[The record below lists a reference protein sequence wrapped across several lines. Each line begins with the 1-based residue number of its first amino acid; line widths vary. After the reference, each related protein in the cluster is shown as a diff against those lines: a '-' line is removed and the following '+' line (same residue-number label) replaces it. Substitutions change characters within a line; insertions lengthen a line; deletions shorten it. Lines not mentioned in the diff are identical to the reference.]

1 MDLIKIG
8 IIFAAIIIV
17 VRMNKP
23 LYMSMGAG
31 IITSLI
37 LYQIPFSAYTD
48 ILKVS
53 IFGQQTVVVVMAF
66 YTITFLQRML
76 EKRGRLMLA
85 ERSISRIFNSRR
97 INATVVPFI
106 IGMLPSA
113 GAVLI
118 AAPIVVSAAGE
129 YLDKDE
135 ITFVTSYYRHISESF
150 VPTYSSIILAL
161 TLTGISMTGFVIA
174 MLPMVLAL
182 FLIGYFL
189 YVRKIPRGGD
199 DLMEKVDYKKEW
211 INVLKSMWAI
221 VGAVL
226 IILVSG
232 FLGVGKT
239 TLIQK
244 LLDELIPEHYV
255 MIIEN
260 DFGDINIDIELL
272 GGYELVVK
280 EINAGCICC
289 SLVGDFEKA
298 IVEIERDFSPDVIII
313 EPSGVADTS
322 HIVNVSMALDY
333 GYELNSINLIDGN
346 NHFLYLENF
355 HQFYKNQIL
364 SANTIVINRTGEL
377 STEEVSDVKNS
388 VMEINSKGKVVI
400 DEDKE
405 SLDVKEILKDSNQY
419 KNFFELDMEMENVF
433 EYYSYLSLVLP
444 DLYEED
450 RFLKMLNSLIKDEKV
465 KRIKGIIN
473 LDRPV
478 RVDYTKDYDT
488 SPSLENFLNYKGVG
502 KLVIIGDNFDEKRAR
517 DIFRR

>member
-1 MDLIKIG
+1 M
-8 IIFAAIIIV
+8 
-17 VRMNKP
+17 
-23 LYMSMGAG
+23 
-31 IITSLI
+31 
-37 LYQIPFSAYTD
+37 
-48 ILKVS
+48 
-53 IFGQQTVVVVMAF
+53 
-66 YTITFLQRML
+66 
-76 EKRGRLMLA
+76 
-85 ERSISRIFNSRR
+85 
-97 INATVVPFI
+97 
-106 IGMLPSA
+106 
-113 GAVLI
+113 
-118 AAPIVVSAAGE
+118 
-129 YLDKDE
+129 
-135 ITFVTSYYRHISESF
+135 
-150 VPTYSSIILAL
+150 
-161 TLTGISMTGFVIA
+161 
-174 MLPMVLAL
+174 
-182 FLIGYFL
+182 
-189 YVRKIPRGGD
+189 
-199 DLMEKVDYKKEW
+199 KK
-211 INVLKSMWAI
+211 
-221 VGAVL
+221 

-239 TLIQK
+239 TLIEK
-244 LLDELIPEHYV
+244 ILKELIPKYYV

-260 DFGDINIDIELL
+260 DFGDINIDRELL
-272 GGYELVVK
+272 GRYELVVK

-322 HIVNVSMALDY
+322 HIVNVSMGLDY

-346 NHFLYLENF
+346 NHFMYLENF

-377 STEEVSDVKNS
+377 STEEVLDVKNS

-405 SLDVKEILKDSNQY
+405 SLDVKEILEDSNQY
-419 KNFFELDMEMENVF
+419 KNFFQLDMEMENVF
-433 EYYSYLSLVLP
+433 EDYSSLSLVLP
-444 DLYEED
+444 DSYEED
-450 RFLKMLNSLIKDEKV
+450 RFLKMLNSLIKDEKI

-502 KLVIIGDNFDEKRAR
+502 KLVIIGDNFDEKKAR